1 MVSLVLGYRKNIK
14 QLKLSKLGAFHLAFT
29 YLIGCERS
37 GNMNN
42 QILRGQI
49 YLADLEPT
57 IGSEQGGTRPV
68 LILQNNIGNKHS
80 PTTIV
85 AAITSKI
92 FTKHTLPTHYQIFAN
107 EGLTQ
112 NSIVLLEQIRVIDK
126 ARILRY
132 LDSLSEADML
142 KIDQK
147 LVVSLGINKYYL

>member
-1 MVSLVLGYRKNIK
+1 MS
-14 QLKLSKLGAFHLAFT
+14 
-29 YLIGCERS
+29 E
-37 GNMNN
+37 

-68 LILQNNIGNKHS
+68 LIIQNNIGNKHS
-80 PTTIV
+80 PTTII

-92 FTKHTLPTHYQIFAN
+92 FTKHMLPTHYQISAS
-107 EGLTQ
+107 EGLTR

-132 LDSLSEADML
+132 LDTLSEADMIN
-142 KIDQK
+142 IDRK
-147 LVVSLGINKYYL
+147 LVTSLGINKYYL